1 MKYDIPVSP
10 VTEQLIYSYDYG
22 DGWKVFINCENVYAQ
37 NADGDWKDSN
47 GENADDLEND
57 LDKVIAKYCPICI
70 EKDGIELV
78 DDVGGIYG
86 FCRMLQTIYEADTDI
101 EEDREE
107 RESMLDWADMMGW
120 TGRKIGLKQT
130 L

>member
-1 MKYDIPVSP
+1 MEEV
-10 VTEQLIYSYDYG
+10 
-22 DGWKVFINCENVYAQ
+22 AQ
-37 NADGDWKDSN
+37 YEEHHRTRLAIK
-47 GENADDLEND
+47 
-57 LDKVIAKYCPICI
+57 P
-70 EKDGIELV
+70 GIELV

-86 FCRMLQTIYEADTDI
+86 FCRMLQTIYETDTGI

-107 RESMLDWADMMGW
+107 RESMLGWADMMGW